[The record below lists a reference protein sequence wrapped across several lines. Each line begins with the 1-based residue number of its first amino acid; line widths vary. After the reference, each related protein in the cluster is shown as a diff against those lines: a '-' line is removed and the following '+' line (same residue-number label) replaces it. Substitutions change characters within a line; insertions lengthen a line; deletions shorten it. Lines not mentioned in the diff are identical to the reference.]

1 MKKRKKLKSLKAIKK
16 KYNKNNLI
24 LNSKEKLQVKI

>member
-1 MKKRKKLKSLKAIKK
+1 MKKRKKLKNLKAIKK

-24 LNSKEKLQVKI
+24 LNSKEKLLVKI

>member
-1 MKKRKKLKSLKAIKK
+1 MKKRKKLKSLKVIKK

>member
-1 MKKRKKLKSLKAIKK
+1 MKKRKKLKNLKAIKK

>member
-1 MKKRKKLKSLKAIKK
+1 MKKRKKLKNLKAIKK

-24 LNSKEKLQVKI
+24 LSSKEKLQAKI